1 MIRKHFRLKKIALGL
16 AFAAVVVPT
25 AQAKVVID
33 GYSAPASSAA
43 VTHQPIASE
52 ISVQSPAY
60 QLGVGANAVK
70 LTGAALVNAPAPV
83 SQADSGRAIASEI
96 SVQSPAYQLGVGA
109 NAVKLTG
116 AALVNAPAP
125 VSHITA
131 AGTAM
136 ANAKHAALP
145 AGPNPVVQTAS
156 SGGFDWSDAG
166 IGALVAFG
174 AALMLVTAIVLG
186 RRHRSGP
193 TGLAS
198 T

>member
-60 QLGVGANAVK
+60 QLGVGANAVQ

-83 SQADSGRAIASEI
+83 SQADSSTAIASEI